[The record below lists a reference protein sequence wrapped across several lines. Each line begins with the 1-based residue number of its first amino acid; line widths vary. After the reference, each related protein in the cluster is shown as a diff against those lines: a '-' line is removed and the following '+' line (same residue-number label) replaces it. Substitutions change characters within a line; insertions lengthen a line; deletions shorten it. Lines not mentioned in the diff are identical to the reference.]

1 MSQETP
7 SDFLKEALQEIAYD
21 IIAFLPK
28 IILALIVLII
38 TFLIIRFVNGLF
50 SRILKLVDLDG
61 MLKKIGKIELPFS
74 LNSLVILL
82 IDVGIVLVALFG
94 LANYFIEPQQL
105 SIVKEAFQY
114 SSRIL
119 GDLFI
124 IIIIFFLFNILIGKV
139 TIQTRMRGYIMFIL
153 IILITM
159 MIFDLASL
167 SPLTQQELQKGLSL
181 GLGITIGVFAIWF
194 FFHDYLDKLVSQKKS
209 K

>member
-1 MSQETP
+1 MNQETP
-7 SDFLKEALQEIAYD
+7 SDFLKEALQEIVYD

-28 IILALIVLII
+28 MILALIVLII

-50 SRILKLVDLDG
+50 SRILKLVDLDN

-74 LNSLVILL
+74 LNNLIILL
-82 IDVGIVLVALFG
+82 IDVGIVLIALFG
-94 LANYFIEPQQL
+94 LANYFLEPQQL

-119 GDLFI
+119 SDLFI
-124 IIIIFFLFNILIGKV
+124 IVIIFFLFNILIRKV
-139 TIQTRMRGYIMFIL
+139 TIQTRMRNYVMFIL
-153 IILITM
+153 LILITM

>member
-94 LANYFIEPQQL
+94 LANYFLEPQQL

>member
-82 IDVGIVLVALFG
+82 IDVGIVLIALFG
-94 LANYFIEPQQL
+94 LANYFLEPQQL
-105 SIVKEAFQY
+105 LIVKEAFQY

-139 TIQTRMRGYIMFIL
+139 TVQTRMRGYIMFIL
-153 IILITM
+153 LILITM

>member
-38 TFLIIRFVNGLF
+38 TFLTIRFVNGLF

-61 MLKKIGKIELPFS
+61 MLKKMGKIELPFS

-94 LANYFIEPQQL
+94 LANYFLEPQQL

-209 K
+209 

>member
-7 SDFLKEALQEIAYD
+7 FDFLKEALQEIAYD

-28 IILALIVLII
+28 IILVLIVLII
-38 TFLIIRFVNGLF
+38 TFLIIRLVNSLF

-74 LNSLVILL
+74 LNNLIILL
-82 IDVGIVLVALFG
+82 IDVGIVLIALFG
-94 LANYFIEPQQL
+94 LANYFLELQQL

-119 GDLFI
+119 SDLFI
-124 IIIIFFLFNILIGKV
+124 ILIIFFLFNILIGKV
-139 TIQTRMRGYIMFIL
+139 TVQTRMRGYIMFIL
-153 IILITM
+153 LILITM

>member
-1 MSQETP
+1 MNQETP
-7 SDFLKEALQEIAYD
+7 SDFLKEALQEIVYD

-74 LNSLVILL
+74 LNNLIILL
-82 IDVGIVLVALFG
+82 IDVGIVLIALFG
-94 LANYFIEPQQL
+94 LANYFLEPQQL

-119 GDLFI
+119 SDLFI
-124 IIIIFFLFNILIGKV
+124 IVIIFFLFNILIGKV
-139 TIQTRMRGYIMFIL
+139 TIQTRMRNYVMFIL
-153 IILITM
+153 LILITM

>member
-38 TFLIIRFVNGLF
+38 TFLTIRFVNGLF

-61 MLKKIGKIELPFS
+61 MLKKMGKIELPFS

-94 LANYFIEPQQL
+94 LANYFLEPQQL